1 MLHGV
6 ATCSLNAHTQATRSS
21 RTACSPLTCACWPR
35 PDQLCP
41 PPPAPHPPLHA
52 ASHHTAS
59 HSISACTRVRVG
71 DSEQLAEIPLFLG
84 EASCVCSCIGD
95 PLKAESCVTDSIPPQ
110 VPARLG
116 RRGRRGGA
124 QAAPADQ
131 RCQEW
136 NLVGRRCPV
145 TTVWHCSG
153 QIGQSTQTVVFTV
166 VFQTRA
172 LAHRIVGPRS
182 SCLFLRVLVLNII

>member
-1 MLHGV
+1 MRVGPGPI
-6 ATCSLNAHTQATRSS
+6 SS
-21 RTACSPLTCACWPR
+21 AR
-35 PDQLCP
+35 
-41 PPPAPHPPLHA
+41 PHPPR
-52 ASHHTAS
+52 
-59 HSISACTRVRVG
+59 IPPCTPPVIIQHRIAFPPAHEFAWEIVSNWQKCLFFQVR
-71 DSEQLAEIPLFLG
+71 PLFPG

-131 RCQEW
+131 RRQEW